1 MSDLRFS
8 FPACVI
14 AGKNRITPEDVGLLR
29 RHLWPEGIRSRQ
41 HAAMAL
47 ALHEC
52 CDSHCPEWGIYLVE
66 AVTDFVV
73 WRESPTG
80 EVSGETAGWLLEWL
94 TEAGAVRVSAGL
106 EILLHVLEVARAV
119 PAFLSAAT
127 LNQLRLAM
135 LPEPRGTYAERRGEG
150 LGVSRDDLAFV
161 WRVLRSGIDR
171 GARDLSPAERRILN
185 DIHLLAAPKDHHHGW
200 RELVTLATN
209 EPKTREV
216 RVDETRIREHSARA
230 KSRAA

>member
-1 MSDLRFS
+1 
-8 FPACVI
+8 
-14 AGKNRITPEDVGLLR
+14 
-29 RHLWPEGIRSRQ
+29 
-41 HAAMAL
+41 MAL

-52 CDSHCPEWGIYLVE
+52 CDSHCPEWAIYLVE

-135 LPEPRGTYAERRGEG
+135 LPEPRGAYADRRAKGR
-150 LGVSRDDLAFV
+150 GVSRDDLAFV

-171 GARDLSPAERRILN
+171 GAGDLSRAERRILN
-185 DIHLLAAPKDHHHGW
+185 EIHLLADPKDHHQGW
-200 RELVTLATN
+200 RELITLAMN
-209 EPKTREV
+209 EPETREI
-216 RVDETRIREHSARA
+216 RIDEPRTQQRSLSA
-230 KSRAA
+230 KSHAA